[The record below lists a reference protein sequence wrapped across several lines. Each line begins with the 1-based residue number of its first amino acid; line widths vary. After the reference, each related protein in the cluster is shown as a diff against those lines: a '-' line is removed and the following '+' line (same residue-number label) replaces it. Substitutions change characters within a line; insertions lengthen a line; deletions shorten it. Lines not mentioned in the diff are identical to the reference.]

1 MKEAL
6 NKSKRTNI
14 TMKKL
19 IIFTAPSGAGKT
31 TIVRHLLSKYDELA
45 FSVSATTRSKRGHEI
60 HAKDYYFLSL
70 EEWQAKT
77 DEGDFL
83 EWEEVY
89 ENQYYGTLKSEIQ
102 RLRDLGKGVVFDIDV
117 KGAMNI
123 KDNYGTEAVTIFVKP
138 PSSEILFQR
147 LRDRQTETEESLRK
161 RIARATEEL
170 TYESK
175 CDLVLLNDDLT
186 IALQNA
192 AEIIEKLLAEDS

>member
-1 MKEAL
+1 M
-6 NKSKRTNI
+6 R
-14 TMKKL
+14 KL

-45 FSVSATTRSKRGHEI
+45 FSVSAATRSKRPHEV
-60 HAKDYYFLSL
+60 HGKDYYFLSL
-70 EEWQAKT
+70 EEWYKKT
-77 DEGDFL
+77 EEGDFL

-89 ENQYYGTLKSEIQ
+89 QDQYYGTLKSEIQ
-102 RLRDLGKGVVFDIDV
+102 RLRNLGKGVVFDIDV

-123 KDNYGTEAVTIFVKP
+123 KENYGDEAVTIFVKP
-138 PSSEILFQR
+138 PSPAVLFER
-147 LRDRQTETEESLRK
+147 LRGRQTETEDSLRK

-175 CDLVLLNDDLT
+175 CDLVLLNDDLA

-192 AEIIEKLLAEDS
+192 EEIIEKLLAIEV